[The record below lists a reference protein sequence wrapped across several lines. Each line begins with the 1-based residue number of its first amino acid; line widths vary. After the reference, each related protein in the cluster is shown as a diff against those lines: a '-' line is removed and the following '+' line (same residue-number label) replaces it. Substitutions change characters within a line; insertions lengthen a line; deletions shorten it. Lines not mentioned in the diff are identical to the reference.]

1 MNTIKSYDDLINIV
15 KTQFTAE
22 LRDQLNAWNIPSNSD
37 LLTLITVYSIVTAKT
52 DQLRFNMTSVYLTE
66 KIHQLLKQ
74 ALHLHR
80 WAEYQVTLD
89 KMLTACE
96 YRSDE
101 DKQLV
106 NKAHT
111 LISQVQSIVNQCTIA
126 DYLNLL
132 ELAAKGNDDLSL
144 AIITDWLNK
153 ATKNVN

>member
-1 MNTIKSYDDLINIV
+1 MNTIKSYDDLVNIV

-37 LLTLITVYSIVTAKT
+37 LLTVITVFSIVTAKT
-52 DQLRFNMTSVYLTE
+52 DQLRLNMTSAYVT
-66 KIHQLLKQ
+66 KQ

-96 YRSDE
+96 YRSDK

-111 LISQVQSIVNQCTIA
+111 LISQVQSIVNQCTIE

-132 ELAAKGNDDLSL
+132 ELVAKGNDDLSL